1 MTIDKCTEC
10 NSRNLDRDDRR
21 GQVVCKDC
29 GLVTEENQIDFND
42 RNHTLGE
49 NTHCSPTRRR
59 VVGRDRSNR
68 TRMDKKDGRTRK
80 DAAYWRE
87 MLRANEKTN
96 LRANDI
102 VREMEVW
109 GFGGVYID
117 AALQAL
123 LICFTNEFDKGSVKL
138 PRPYNRMRDMKS
150 TDGKDDIY
158 VIRLSMVSTLM
169 ALSDFCL
176 VPFFIWKGV
185 AESLGL
191 ERNDCIKHKRHI
203 KRFLQAMYLAHDN
216 IVTSYKAVP
225 LLRLRT
231 QALDAWFEHLRDRLD
246 NLDIE
251 RREALLNGVNSRL
264 QKLGEPRIDHGD
276 DHNPQPDMLTAV
288 VTVIVAEELGIDISK
303 AEVAGIFFFTT
314 GGLNGPLRLWSDDIR
329 SLA

>member
-1 MTIDKCTEC
+1 MTLEKCTEC
-10 NSRNLDRDDRR
+10 NSRNIDRDTRR
-21 GQVVCKDC
+21 GQVVCESC
-29 GLVTEENQIDFND
+29 GLVIEENQVDWND

-49 NTHCSPTRRR
+49 DSHCSPTRRR
-59 VVGRDRSNR
+59 VVGRDRRNR
-68 TRMDKKDGRTRK
+68 TRMDKKDGRNRK
-80 DAAYWRE
+80 DATYWRE

-109 GFGGVYID
+109 GFGSVYID
-117 AALQAL
+117 AAIEAL
-123 LICFTNEFDKGSVKL
+123 FICFTSEFGKGSVGL
-138 PRPYNRMRDMKS
+138 PRPYHQMRDMVS

-191 ERNDCIKHKRHI
+191 DRNDCLKHKRHI

-225 LLRLRT
+225 MLRLRT
-231 QALDAWFEHLRDRLD
+231 QALGAWFEHLRARLS

-251 RREALLNGVNSRL
+251 HREVLLKEVNNRM

-276 DHNPQPDMLTAV
+276 DHNPRPDMLTAV
-288 VTVIVAEELGIDISK
+288 VTVIVAEELGIGISK
-303 AEVAGIFFFTT
+303 AKVAGIFFFTT
-314 GGLNGPLRLWSDDIR
+314 GGLNGPLRLWTDAIR